1 MRSLFS
7 RSLFW
12 KLFIPVGVL
21 LLVCGVAAAIFL
33 PSLIQS
39 NAEQDAVAV
48 AQDTVKQFKT
58 VRKYY
63 TENVVGKVIKKGD
76 IKPSFEHRDN
86 PDAIPLP
93 ATMIHDLSELFKNDG
108 IEMKLYSPLPFPN
121 RKERK
126 LDAFGEEAWKYLNA
140 NPTKTF
146 YRTESIGGKLVVRVA
161 MADTM
166 VADACVNCHNTNA
179 ASPKQDWKLGDV
191 RGVLE
196 INSGKQVAS
205 GRRVATFVVGAIV
218 AIMVLLAGFLW
229 YVYQRSIAK
238 PLEEAVHAADVIA
251 SGDLTITLEKKSDDE
266 IGRLFGAFDS
276 MQTKLVDTVRQINE
290 GAGTIAS
297 ASQEI
302 ASGNADLSS
311 QTESQASSL
320 EETASSME
328 ELTST
333 VKQNADN
340 ARQANQLA
348 MSASEVAKKGGEVV
362 NQVVSTMGSINESAR
377 KIVDIIS
384 VIDGIAFQTNI
395 LALNAAVEAA
405 RAGEQGRG
413 FAVVAA
419 EVRNLAQRS
428 AAAAKEIKALIGD
441 SVEKVD
447 AGSRLVEQAG
457 ATMDEIVTSVR
468 HVTDIIGEITAASQ
482 EQSAGIEQVNQA
494 IVQIDDTTQKNAALV
509 EEAAAAAEAL
519 QEQAAKLAQLV
530 HVFKLSNMAGAASPM
545 PGAMRQA
552 APSMQAGKPALG
564 NANRPL
570 PKPVRR
576 ALK

>member
-1 MRSLFS
+1 MRNLLS

-12 KLFIPVGVL
+12 KLFIPVGTL
-21 LLVCGVAAAIFL
+21 LLICGITAGILV
-33 PSLIQS
+33 PSMIQS
-39 NAEQDAVAV
+39 NAEQDAVVV

-58 VRKYY
+58 LRKYY
-63 TENVVGKVIKKGD
+63 TENVVAKVIAKNAL
-76 IKPSFEHRDN
+76 KPTFDHQGN

-93 ATMIHDLSELFKNDG
+93 ATMIHDLSELFKQDG
-108 IEMKLYSPLPFPN
+108 MEMKLYSPLPFPN
-121 RKERK
+121 RQGRK
-126 LDAFGEEAWKYLNA
+126 LDQFGEDAWKFLNA

-146 YRTESIGGKLVVRVA
+146 YRTETINGRLVVRVA

-166 VADACVNCHNTNA
+166 VSDACVNCHNGRA
-179 ASPKQDWKLGDV
+179 DSPKHDWKVGDV

-196 INSGKQVAS
+196 IDSDKQAAS
-205 GRRVATFVVGAIV
+205 GQRVATFVVA
-218 AIMVLLAGFLW
+218 AIMAIIVLLAVFLH
-229 YVYQRSIAK
+229 YVYRRSIAR
-238 PLEEAVHAADVIA
+238 PLGQAVHAADVIA
-251 SGDLTITLEKKSDDE
+251 SGDLTVKLDKNSNDE
-266 IGRLFGAFDS
+266 IGRLFAAFGT
-276 MQTKLVDTVRQINE
+276 MQGKLVDTVRQINE
-290 GAGTIAS
+290 GASTIAT
-297 ASQEI
+297 ASEEI
-302 ASGNADLSS
+302 SKGNADLSS

-348 MSASEVAKKGGEVV
+348 MSASAVAVKGGEVV
-362 NQVVSTMGSINESAR
+362 SQVVTTMGSINESSR

-419 EVRNLAQRS
+419 EVRSLAQRS
-428 AAAAKEIKALIGD
+428 ANAAKEIKTLISD

-447 AGSRLVEQAG
+447 TGSKLVEQAG

-468 HVTDIIGEITAASQ
+468 HVTDIISEITAASQ
-482 EQSAGIEQVNQA
+482 EQSTGIEQVNQA
-494 IVQIDDTTQKNAALV
+494 IMTIDDVTQKNAALV
-509 EEAAAAAEAL
+509 EQAAAAAEAL
-519 QEQAAKLAQLV
+519 QEQAIKLAQLV
-530 HVFKLSNMAGAASPM
+530 RVFKLDYDAVATPVAETPSS
-545 PGAMRQA
+545 A
-552 APSMQAGKPALG
+552 APMIASMP
-564 NANRPL
+564 
-570 PKPVRR
+570 RR
-576 ALK
+576 SPSGAPRRLK